1 MIDFEW
7 DSSKAASNQEKHKV
21 SFDEARSVFFDEYA
35 QQFYDYESSDEE
47 DRFLML
53 GKSAKS
59 RILMVVHC
67 ERDNGETI
75 RIISARKATAKER
88 KFYSGP
94 SL

>member
-7 DSSKAASNQEKHKV
+7 DNSKAASNKEKHKV

-35 QQFYDYESSDEE
+35 QQFYDSENSDQE

-53 GKSAKS
+53 GKSVKS
-59 RILMVVHC
+59 RMLIVVHC
-67 ERDNGETI
+67 ERDDGEII

-88 KFYSGP
+88 KFYLGP
-94 SL
+94 PL

>member
-7 DSSKAASNQEKHKV
+7 DDSKATSNLEKHKV

-35 QQFYDYESSDEE
+35 QQFFDAQNSDEE

-53 GKSAKS
+53 GKSSKS
-59 RILMVVHC
+59 RILIVVHC
-67 ERDNGETI
+67 ERDDGSTI

-88 KFYSGP
+88 KFYLGP
-94 SL
+94 KL

>member
-7 DSSKAASNQEKHKV
+7 DDEKAASNNKKHKV
-21 SFDEARSVFFDEYA
+21 SFEEARSVFFDEYA
-35 QQFYDYESSDEE
+35 QQFYDSENSSEE

-53 GKSAKS
+53 GKSVKS
-59 RILMVVHC
+59 RILIVVHC
-67 ERDNGETI
+67 ERDGGEII
-75 RIISARKATAKER
+75 RIISARKATGKEC

>member
-7 DSSKAASNQEKHKV
+7 DDEKAASNNKKHKV
-21 SFDEARSVFFDEYA
+21 SFEEARSVFFDEYA
-35 QQFYDYESSDEE
+35 QQFYDSENSSEE

-53 GKSAKS
+53 GKSVKS
-59 RILMVVHC
+59 RILIVVHC
-67 ERDNGETI
+67 ERDGGETI
-75 RIISARKATAKER
+75 RIISARKATDKEC